1 MSLGPVEA
9 AKLSQGSAQGF
20 LPWGIVYNSRTA
32 AEVQA
37 SARPS
42 TAGGGEPRPRTNICP
57 RGSPGA
63 PEEDQG
69 TPDLAALRGLW
80 WCQVPPCFSS
90 RQLCWFELSAA
101 GAQPAAVARGDM
113 WPVAMRV
120 PDVTP
125 CHPRCSCSHPPAFGR
140 CLVAAVPPPSVEACP
155 GSRKMLCS
163 GKILKENVDIW

>member
-101 GAQPAAVARGDM
+101 GAQPAAVARGGRGQ
-113 WPVAMRV
+113 WPCGCLMSHHATRAA
-120 PDVTP
+120 PAPTHLP
-125 CHPRCSCSHPPAFGR
+125 SEGAWWLQCHPLQWRHVLAQ
-140 CLVAAVPPPSVEACP
+140 
-155 GSRKMLCS
+155 
-163 GKILKENVDIW
+163 GKCYVQAKF